1 MRENFPNLV
10 REKVTQV
17 QEVQRIPTNM
27 NSKRPTPRHIT
38 IKMAKFKEK
47 ENLKGSKGELVTY
60 KGALIRLSANF

>member
-1 MRENFPNLV
+1 MNL
-10 REKVTQV
+10 
-17 QEVQRIPTNM
+17 
-27 NSKRPTPRHIT
+27 KRTTLRHIT